1 MYHDEV
7 IQSNRFLISKYQGEN
22 TVKLLSEA
30 FQLAAELH
38 SHQYKTG
45 SGVAVQIPSL
55 SHLME
60 VAGIVLANG
69 GDEVVGSAALLHDC
83 IENIGE
89 HSREVIRERLGESV
103 LAIVEECTE
112 SVTLSSLPWKERK
125 QAYLQQISTASLPA
139 LLIMAADKLQ
149 NSRVLVRRLKLQGA
163 KGWGRAD
170 RESKLWFKQHL
181 LDTMVNR
188 LGQLEHEQNQA
199 MVMGTRLL
207 LAEYA
212 ETVQVLMRSQQ
223 ALG

>member
-1 MYHDEV
+1 MKMNPLV
-7 IQSNRFLISKYQGEN
+7 LLLSLIERKN
-22 TVKLLSEA
+22 TVKLLIEA

-45 SGVAVQIPSL
+45 SGVAAQLPSL

-60 VAGIVLANG
+60 VAGMVLANG
-69 GDEVVGSAALLHDC
+69 GDEVVSAAALLHDS

-89 HSREVIRERLGESV
+89 HSREMIRERLGESV

-112 SVTLSSLPWKERK
+112 SITLSSFPWKERK
-125 QAYLQQISTASLPA
+125 QAYLRQISTASLPA

-149 NSRVLVRRLKLQGA
+149 NSRVLVQRLKLQGS

-181 LDTMVNR
+181 LDTMVDR
-188 LGQLEHEQNQA
+188 LKYLEHEQNQV

-212 ETVQVLMRSQQ
+212 KTVQILMSS
-223 ALG
+223 